1 MPDKTPHGR
10 VAVSGPP
17 GAWFSERTVDSSVA
31 MVPGFPIRASI
42 PVYPGSIVPTE
53 FGFQHSS
60 VSGFP
65 LPCLNGCISIPC
77 CPHGGNLLGLPEFSD
92 ISLPTCHGLR
102 TPADLRHPCH
112 SGYLSCCLRCTL
124 KPSASA
130 TNSSRSCTSTSGR
143 ASPLRPT
150 GFSVYASPVLFTAF
164 QRLRHGRKTRYG
176 WVASPYPTGT
186 FTPQETPSLS
196 RRDNALIS
204 AAGVARSIGAF
215 S

>member
-143 ASPLRPT
+143 ASPLRPM
-150 GFSVYASPVLFTAF
+150 GFSVYA
-164 QRLRHGRKTRYG
+164 
-176 WVASPYPTGT
+176 
-186 FTPQETPSLS
+186 
-196 RRDNALIS
+196 
-204 AAGVARSIGAF
+204 
-215 S
+215 